1 VEPLEHPY
9 SSQKKKKKKKK
20 EKKTGLVVQSPSL
33 LEEVLQ
39 FFSKSAIDKLP
50 RLPATQTPL
59 KKASASSL
67 QSTPNGEAMLHCPL
81 LAATYFAASRPV
93 SMSILYFLP
102 SCLLLLLLLPPEFS
116 NTELRAGELPT
127 FVPQSSKFDSAKDPK
142 QKKEWKMGE
151 IFCTPN

>member
-9 SSQKKKKKKKK
+9 RSQKKEK
-20 EKKTGLVVQSPSL
+20 EKTGLVVQSPSL

-39 FFSKSAIDKLP
+39 IFSRSAIDKLP

-93 SMSILYFLP
+93 SMSILFP
-102 SCLLLLLLLPPEFS
+102 SVLF
-116 NTELRAGELPT
+116 T
-127 FVPQSSKFDSAKDPK
+127 SSSYSSPSPVLKH
-142 QKKEWKMGE
+142 
-151 IFCTPN
+151 

>member
-33 LEEVLQ
+33 LEKVLQ
-39 FFSKSAIDKLP
+39 FFSRPAIDKLP
-50 RLPATQTPL
+50 HLPATQTPL

-93 SMSILYFLP
+93 SMSIFYFLP
-102 SCLLLLLLLPPEFS
+102 SCLLLLLLLPPQFS
-116 NTELRAGELPT
+116 NTELRAAELPKLRPT
-127 FVPQSSKFDSAKDPK
+127 KLQIRFCERPK
-142 QKKEWKMGE
+142 TEKRLEDG
-151 IFCTPN
+151 

>member
-1 VEPLEHPY
+1 VKPLEHPY
-9 SSQKKKKKKKK
+9 RSQKKKEEEEE

-39 FFSKSAIDKLP
+39 IFSRSAIDKLP

-59 KKASASSL
+59 KEARESSL

-93 SMSILYFLP
+93 SMSILFP
-102 SCLLLLLLLPPEFS
+102 SVLSPPPPPPPTPPPPQFS
-116 NTELRAGELPT
+116 NTELRAAELPS
-127 FVPQSSKFDSAKDPK
+127 FVPQKLQIRFCERPK
-142 QKKEWKMGE
+142 TEKRMEDG
-151 IFCTPN
+151 